1 MNRLFTLA
9 IVVFVMALGL
19 SACGH
24 LTEDNGL
31 LFRTADEGLTIGF
44 RLLPPPPP
52 LPTVTPDVVPPTP
65 DPCTLVRG
73 NIDRNGRKLYHLP
86 GMPNFNQVQP
96 EMCFVTEQDAIDA
109 GFAKAGN

>member
-1 MNRLFTLA
+1 MKNLA
-9 IVVFVMALGL
+9 IYIVMSLFIVL

-24 LTEDNGL
+24 LTEDGTGL
-31 LFRTADEGLTIGF
+31 LFKTASPKLTIGF

-86 GMPNFNQVQP
+86 GMPNFNQVVP
-96 EMCFVTEQDAIDA
+96 EMCFVTEADAQAA
-109 GFAKAGN
+109 GFVRAGN